1 MRAESVVK
9 RIVAEDAM
17 HRKGSRPSSWTN
29 TAVIA
34 HLRSE
39 VAELADELD
48 LLKLTGKAPV
58 ALARA
63 REELCDVYSVVLHL
77 SDYRSKNSTRFRQR
91 SCRRA
96 SRSATSND
104 KSRLSAALAVGSS
117 YAASAKARSVLPVK
131 TAALHFPTSTP
142 GQYITRI
149 RAASTLTF

>member
-1 MRAESVVK
+1 
-9 RIVAEDAM
+9 M

-77 SDYRSKNSTRFRQR
+77 KERLGLSLEELDALSAEKLPTRF
-91 SCRRA
+91 
-96 SRSATSND
+96 
-104 KSRLSAALAVGSS
+104 
-117 YAASAKARSVLPVK
+117 
-131 TAALHFPTSTP
+131 
-142 GQYITRI
+142 
-149 RAASTLTF
+149 TLRDIE